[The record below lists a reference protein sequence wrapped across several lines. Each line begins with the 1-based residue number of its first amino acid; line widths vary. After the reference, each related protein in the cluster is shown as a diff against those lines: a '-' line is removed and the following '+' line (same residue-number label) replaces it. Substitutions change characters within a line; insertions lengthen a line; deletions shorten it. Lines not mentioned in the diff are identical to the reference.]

1 MSADVETI
9 IVGAGVIG
17 LAIGRALSAQGQ
29 EVLILERQQ
38 MIGSQTSSRNSEV
51 IHAGLYY
58 ETGSLRAQLC
68 VRGKELLY
76 GFCAQNNVTH
86 RKSGKLLV
94 AAGEDELPRLH
105 AINNQAKR
113 NGVTDLRF
121 LTRHEAI
128 CVEPNLDCA
137 AAYLS
142 PSTGVIDSHG
152 LMQAL
157 EGHLTSSGAQIVL
170 ATSVEGIARNGAGH
184 FKLAT
189 NSGGDC
195 SSITCAKLV
204 LSGGLHASQLGKML
218 PGRTAY
224 SVPRTYPTKG
234 HYFTYAGPAPFSQP
248 IYPMPVG
255 AWLGVH
261 LTLDVAGQ
269 TKFGPDIVW
278 PGAETAAQSGPFE
291 PDYSF
296 EDEQTRRADFAVQIR
311 RYFPGLDPMR
321 LQPGYTGLRP
331 KIYREGEPVPDFA
344 IHDAADHGQPNLV
357 ALYGM
362 ESPGLTACLAIAEH
376 VAQRL

>member
-17 LAIGRALSAQGQ
+17 LAIGRALSAKGQ
-29 EVLILERQQ
+29 DVLVLERHQ
-38 MIGSQTSSRNSEV
+38 MIGSQTSARNSEV

-58 ETGSLRAQLC
+58 ETGSLRAALC

-76 GFCAQNNVTH
+76 DFCRENNVGH
-86 RKSGKLLV
+86 RQSGKLLV
-94 AAGEDELPRLH
+94 AVSDDELPKLH
-105 AINNQAKR
+105 AINDQANR
-113 NGVTDLRF
+113 NGVADLRY

-128 CVEPNLDCA
+128 RMEPNLTCA

-157 EGHLTSSGAQIVL
+157 EGHLTSNGAQIVL
-170 ATSVEGIARNGAGH
+170 ATSVEAIGRNGAGH
-184 FKLAT
+184 FSLAT
-189 NSGGDC
+189 NSDGDG
-195 SSITCAKLV
+195 SSITCSKLV
-204 LSGGLHASQLGKML
+204 LSGGLHASELGDML
-218 PGRTAY
+218 RWRTGY
-224 SVPRTYPTKG
+224 NVPRTYPTKG
-234 HYFTYAGPAPFSQP
+234 HYFTHMGPAPFSQP

-269 TKFGPDIVW
+269 TKFGPDIAW
-278 PGAETAAQSGPFE
+278 PKTDTQDQHGPFE
-291 PDYSF
+291 PDYGF
-296 EDEQTRRADFAVQIR
+296 DDEDARRAGFAAQIR
-311 RYFPGLDPMR
+311 RYFPSLDPMN
-321 LQPGYTGLRP
+321 LQPGYTGVRP